1 MNKNVVHLNQDN
13 FVEEVLDSDSPVLV
27 DFYADWCGPCKMIS
41 PIIDQ
46 VAKEYGGKAKITKLN
61 VDENS
66 ELATQFRVMSIPT
79 LVFFKD
85 GKEVERMMGARPKGE
100 LTGTLDKLIG

>member
-1 MNKNVVHLNQDN
+1 
-13 FVEEVLDSDSPVLV
+13 
-27 DFYADWCGPCKMIS
+27 
-41 PIIDQ
+41 
-46 VAKEYGGKAKITKLN
+46 
-61 VDENS
+61 
-66 ELATQFRVMSIPT
+66 MSIPT